1 MGDSYYS
8 FAEILDRPYTHIL
21 QFQRAIRESP
31 LRHIALLRSIPS
43 FKASAKKNMDGEVAI
58 PILFVMPLQN
68 RSAEQFFS
76 KSIRVLRQGDRL
88 IPWR

>member
-43 FKASAKKNMDGEVAI
+43 FKASAKKNRDGEVAI
-58 PILFVMPLQN
+58 PILFVM
-68 RSAEQFFS
+68 E
-76 KSIRVLRQGDRL
+76 SIYGYQLPISEKIGILYVLL
-88 IPWR
+88 V